1 MRVLSVKRT
10 AFEVPKLT
18 VIIAGS
24 HGAGNYGMCGRV
36 CDPRFLFT
44 WPNSRSL
51 AEQGLAF
58 LSIDWTMQLRFASN
72 INDLAPSCTHFGN
85 VISAN
90 IMEWC
95 ASHTHDHV
103 KHHFVHCVAYFV
115 KSAWGIS
122 YIFLKIICLFVRPA
136 YCPVCLVSVFFRR
149 QFVRADL
156 FGQITSRVRK
166 LCVPFPF
173 FCSTVASFTFRI
185 RNQLSLCSLGCS
197 SCLCCNCPGWT
208 WGAWCVAKIQY
219 PKSPKD

>member
-1 MRVLSVKRT
+1 
-10 AFEVPKLT
+10 
-18 VIIAGS
+18 
-24 HGAGNYGMCGRV
+24 MCGRV

-58 LSIDWTMQLRFASN
+58 LSIDWTMQLRFANN

-115 KSAWGIS
+115 KSTWGIS

-173 FCSTVASFTFRI
+173 FVPQSRPSLFASGI
-185 RNQLSLCSLGCS
+185 SYLCV
-197 SCLCCNCPGWT
+197 P
-208 WGAWCVAKIQY
+208 WGAQAAYVATVQ
-219 PKSPKD
+219 DGLGALGV